1 MAVTKVIQENK
12 KKSIFVVSIIGLSV
26 FFAWGLIAQD
36 IPQEIGFKDIEFASL
51 NRDSCV
57 DCHGDALVDTHHKTT
72 QATSGDC
79 TSCHGVS
86 RAPGKVGVTLERNCM
101 NCHTKSPH
109 HRTEAAQTNE
119 CGTCHDS
126 PGVSDYSTEVPV
138 YKVSDITPTVDDCRT
153 CHKEGTVDGQKVVG
167 MKQTHHGIA
176 LKGCNSCHDEQ
187 EKKNTS
193 IRICERCHSVKAI
206 HEVLPHVE
214 KDACVKCHSGKG
226 LTEPTK

>member
-1 MAVTKVIQENK
+1 MAIKKAIKNHK
-12 KKSIFVVSIIGLSV
+12 KKAIFVFCVIGLSLL
-26 FFAWGLIAQD
+26 FAWSILAQD
-36 IPQEIGFKDIEFASL
+36 ISQNIGFKDIEFASL
-51 NRDSCV
+51 NRSSCV
-57 DCHGDALVDTHHKTT
+57 GCHGDALVDTHHKTP

-79 TSCHGVS
+79 TSCHSVS
-86 RAPGKVGVTLERNCM
+86 KSPGSVGVALERNCM

-109 HRTEAAQTNE
+109 HRTEAAESNE

-126 PGVSDYSTEVPV
+126 PGISDYSTEAPV
-138 YKVSDITPTVDDCRT
+138 YAVSAITPTVADCKT

-187 EKKNTS
+187 DKQNTS

-206 HEVLPHVE
+206 HEVLPHIE
-214 KDACVKCHSGKG
+214 KEACVKCHSGKG
-226 LTEPTK
+226 TAQ